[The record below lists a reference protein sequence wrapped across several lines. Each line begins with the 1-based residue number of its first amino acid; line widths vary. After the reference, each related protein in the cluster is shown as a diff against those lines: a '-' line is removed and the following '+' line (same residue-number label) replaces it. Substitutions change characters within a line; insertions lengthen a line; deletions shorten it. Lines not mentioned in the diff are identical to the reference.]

1 MMPASWRV
9 HLRQPLALLLPEDEQ
24 AKLGDVISIG
34 EACTMFESL
43 APGILPAITRLRIE
57 VREHL
62 ALACA
67 HASISMRE
75 VWKEI
80 HACV

>member
-9 HLRQPLALLLPEDEQ
+9 HLRQPLASLLPEDEQ
-24 AKLGDVISIG
+24 AKLGDVISVG

-67 HASISMRE
+67 HASMRE
-75 VWKEI
+75 VWREI